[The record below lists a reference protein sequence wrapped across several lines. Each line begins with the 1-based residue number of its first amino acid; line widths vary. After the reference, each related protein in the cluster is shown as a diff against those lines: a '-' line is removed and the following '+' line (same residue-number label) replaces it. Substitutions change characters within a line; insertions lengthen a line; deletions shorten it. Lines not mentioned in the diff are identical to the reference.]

1 MATQKF
7 TMKHMKSMKFFFL
20 LAKKIFKSFMSFM
33 VRSVCVY
40 FAVLFVDSCERL
52 PFFTNNSCLF
62 VSIRGSNALNGYDFG
77 LWISSWTRLSWR
89 AKFVGLDTLSERIMT
104 MKRPRN
110 TATFGCRKKWCA

>member
-20 LAKKIFKSFMSFM
+20 LAKKIF
-33 VRSVCVY
+33 VNAYR
-40 FAVLFVDSCERL
+40 
-52 PFFTNNSCLF
+52 FFTNNSCLF

-104 MKRPRN
+104 VKRPRN